1 MSGISMHRLS
11 EFKTVNRDCFSQ
23 VFEMNYMIGDQ
34 LIDWSIILW
43 IIMIMIGW
51 LSFKPTFCEVALH
64 PTQSGTFGA
73 EDVYCWQD
81 CIIGMRVVDVLLKIL
96 NTITS
101 AGIMPSHQVV

>member
-1 MSGISMHRLS
+1 MHRLS

-64 PTQSGTFGA
+64 PTQSGTFSA

-81 CIIGMRVVDVLLKIL
+81 CIIGMRVVDMLLTIL

>member
-1 MSGISMHRLS
+1 MSGISMHKLA

-23 VFEMNYMIGDQ
+23 VCEMNYMIGDQ

-81 CIIGMRVVDVLLKIL
+81 CIIGMRVVDMLLKIS

-101 AGIMPSHQVV
+101 TGIMPSHQVV

>member
-51 LSFKPTFCEVALH
+51 LSFKPTFCVVALH
-64 PTQSGTFGA
+64 PTQSGTFSA
-73 EDVYCWQD
+73 ENVYCWQD